1 MKHIHYLYIASLAFL
16 IACSSEER
24 IQTTDHTNGPIELS
38 AGIVENSSNATT
50 RTGAEDN
57 HANHQTFTSG
67 TKLALQISGTWTGHS
82 PSTDIVQNT
91 TATVGAETPSG
102 SKHNALTCDPVCYWD
117 EYGTADPANTGDE
130 TKGRNIG
137 LTIYGAAIN
146 GKTTAPPE
154 VSDFSALSWILP
166 ANQTTNNNTPADKDL
181 LISNNVKVGTDDGT
195 YKFDSHTSG
204 KLLEFKHA
212 LSKITVVLTAG
223 AGFTGGNFA
232 TAPEVKLTSNDAS
245 TSNPEW
251 ACTKG
256 NVNITSGGVTLTG
269 TSSSGDP
276 AVITMW
282 QASSTGHVVT
292 KEALVMPGSQFTG
305 DDAIIARINADGNIY
320 YVTAEKIRTAIN
332 SSTHG
337 TDGAYST
344 EAGKNY
350 IINITVNKTSID
362 VTATVANWT
371 DVSAEEVAP
380 VINISGSYGTPGVA
394 LGDETFSLYR
404 STSLNSGYSTS
415 LLDNNFYAQ
424 ESAITKSEGN
434 WTMSPQLY
442 WPDHKTHY
450 QFRGVWPQTVTT
462 AGDGILTRPRV
473 EKITHSTTEYQVIK
487 VKNEKYASGQ
497 FPSDFQIARPEIAEG
512 TQCTNTEPGH
522 TKTYLYSGGICA
534 TEGTITLNFR
544 YMMSQVEVELTTT
557 DNTLN
562 DAVTLTNA
570 KVELI
575 NVHNTGYV
583 KLGDRGVIF
592 TDAVGYYTLDPIT
605 DNTVENYNN
614 KRLSAIIPQALTY
627 DSNNPLAATNV
638 KFRITIYHDGDTNTI
653 DDIYEADINPILQQ
667 GSSSLVAPN
676 GAWERGN
683 HYKYKLMLSKTKVQ
697 VTATLANWTTVNATQ
712 DIWF

>member
-1 MKHIHYLYIASLAFL
+1 MKYTHYLNIVSLAFL
-16 IACSSEER
+16 IACSSEE
-24 IQTTDHTNGPIELS
+24 QVTTIPDINIEPDNGEIMLS
-38 AGIVENSSNATT
+38 AGIGSQKTAT
-50 RTGAEDN
+50 RAGAEDN
-57 HANHQTFTSG
+57 HARHQNFTNG
-67 TKLALQISGTWTGHS
+67 TKLALRISGTWTGHS
-82 PSTDIVQNT
+82 PSTNIVLT
-91 TATVGAETPSG
+91 TTGTIGSATGTG
-102 SKHNALTCDPVCYWD
+102 NLHNAVTCDPIRYWED
-117 EYGTADPANTGDE
+117 YGSSDAANAATGRTE
-130 TKGRNIG
+130 G

-146 GKTTAPPE
+146 GKTTAPT
-154 VSDFSALSWILP
+154 VSDYTALSWTLP
-166 ANQTTNNNTPADKDL
+166 TDQTSTNNTPADKDL
-181 LISNNVKVGTDDGT
+181 LITNNVKGVGNT
-195 YKFDSHTSG
+195 YLFENRKLG
-204 KLLEFKHA
+204 KLLEFTHA
-212 LSKITVVLTAG
+212 LSKITVNLKAG
-223 AGFTGGNFA
+223 NGFGGTFGSA
-232 TAPEVKLTSNDAS
+232 TPEVKLTGNEGDVTTNA
-245 TSNPEW
+245 W
-251 ACTKG
+251 AYTTG
-256 NVNITSGGVTLTG
+256 TVNITDG
-269 TSSSGDP
+269 TVSSQGNAS
-276 AVITMW
+276 VITMW
-282 QASSTGHVVT
+282 QATSATTDYNIT
-292 KEALVMPGSQFTG
+292 KEALIIPGNLFSN
-305 DDAIIARINADGNIY
+305 DNDIIVRIKVADNIY
-320 YVTAEKIRTAIN
+320 YIKAQNIRTAM
-332 SSTHG
+332 SDAG
-337 TDGAYST
+337 DTDYKT
-344 EAGKNY
+344 KAGKNY
-350 IINITVNKTSID
+350 IINVLVHQTDISVS
-362 VTATVANWT
+362 ATVTNWT
-371 DVSAEEVAP
+371 DVSAAQVAP
-380 VINISGSYGTPGVA
+380 VINISGSYGTPDVA

-404 STSLNSGYSTS
+404 STSLNSGYSAS
-415 LLDNNFYAQ
+415 LLVNNFYAQ

-450 QFRGVWPQTVTT
+450 QFRGVWPQTVTD
-462 AGDGILTRPRV
+462 AGDGILTSPRV

-497 FPSDFQIARPEIAEG
+497 FPSDLQIARPEIAEG

-592 TDAVGYYTLDPIT
+592 TDDDAVGDYTLDPIT
-605 DNTVENYNN
+605 DSTVENYNN
-614 KRLSAIIPQALTY
+614 KRLSAIIPQDLTY

-638 KFRITIYHDGDTNTI
+638 KFRITIYHDGNTSTI